1 MKRKLNNKTATKPA
15 IIGIKVRRINATGV
29 TPTAPAMAIVALATG
44 EIDRMIPQ
52 DNCMGLTKE
61 AALPPKPEATSGAN
75 AAKLEKAPTPEPV
88 NKLTIPTTPVKTTV
102 VSDHIKVSQI
112 QTI

>member
-15 IIGIKVRRINATGV
+15 IIGIKVRRIKATGV
-29 TPTAPAMAIVALATG
+29 TPTAPAMAIMAPATG
-44 EIDRMIPQ
+44 EIERMIPQ
-52 DNCMGLTKE
+52 DSCMGLTKE

-88 NKLTIPTTPVKTTV
+88 NTLTIPTTLVKTTV
-102 VSDHIKVSQI
+102 IPFNPNPKF
-112 QTI
+112 